1 MKVKQLEAAYA
12 IWPGQKLSEKIA
24 PMITMGIADGDSKRK
39 ALLEMGM
46 SLQAVE
52 SNLIGNRYN

>member
-1 MKVKQLEAAYA
+1 
-12 IWPGQKLSEKIA
+12 
-24 PMITMGIADGDSKRK
+24 MITMGIADGDSKRK